1 MMSRINCRLVLLTLV
16 SLTSLSSAEAQN
28 AQSLAYLSPNSSL
41 GSSTTLDTERSKAQN
56 LYQSGQFAQALLL
69 YHQICSGRSNPPTA
83 LDFYWLGE
91 SYAHTEQYEHAAKA
105 FSEAM
110 KLESGNEK
118 LQVRYA
124 ESLLSSHKLEQA
136 AQACKDALGVV
147 KTEAARQKLLLLL
160 KISSKP
166 EPEAAMQRGKL
177 NGLWQQKSMER

>member
-1 MMSRINCRLVLLTLV
+1 MMSRNNCHHAVLGLSILTAMQ
-16 SLTSLSSAEAQN
+16 SAQAQN
-28 AQSLAYLSPNSSL
+28 AQSLAYLSPNSSI
-41 GSSTTLDTERSKAQN
+41 GNGTTLDTERSKAHS
-56 LYQSGQFAQALLL
+56 LYQSGQFAQALIL
-69 YHQICSGRSNPPTA
+69 YHQICSGRYNPPTA

-105 FSEAM
+105 FSEAL

-124 ESLLSSHKLEQA
+124 ESLLSSHNFEQA
-136 AQACKDALGVV
+136 AQACKVALGVAR
-147 KTEAARQKLLLLL
+147 TEAARQKLLLLL

>member
-1 MMSRINCRLVLLTLV
+1 MMSRNNCRLLLLNLAC
-16 SLTSLSSAEAQN
+16 LTSLQSADAQN
-28 AQSLAYLSPNSSL
+28 AQSLAYLGPNSSL
-41 GSSTTLDTERSKAQN
+41 GSTTLDTERSKAQN

-91 SYAHTEQYEHAAKA
+91 SYAHTEQYDHAAKA

-110 KLESGNEK
+110 KLETGNEK

-136 AQACKDALGVV
+136 AEACKAALGMV

>member
-1 MMSRINCRLVLLTLV
+1 MMSRNNCRLVLLG
-16 SLTSLSSAEAQN
+16 LSILSAVQSAEAQN
-28 AQSLAYLSPNSSL
+28 AQSLAYLSPNSSI
-41 GSSTTLDTERSKAQN
+41 GSGTTLDTERNKAQS
-56 LYQSGQFAQALLL
+56 LYQSGQFAQALIL
-69 YHQICSGRSNPPTA
+69 YHQICSGRLSQPTA

-91 SYAHTEQYEHAAKA
+91 SYAHTEQYDHAAKA

-110 KLESGNEK
+110 KLEISNEK

-124 ESLLSSHKLEQA
+124 ESLLSSHKLQQA
-136 AQACKDALGVV
+136 AQACKDALGLV

-166 EPEAAMQRGKL
+166 EPEAVMQRGKL